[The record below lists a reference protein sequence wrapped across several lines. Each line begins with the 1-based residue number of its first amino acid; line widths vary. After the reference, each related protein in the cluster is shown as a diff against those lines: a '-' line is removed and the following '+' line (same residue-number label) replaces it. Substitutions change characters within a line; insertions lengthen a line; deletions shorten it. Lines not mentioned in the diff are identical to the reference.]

1 LPPDQIE
8 ERHMNKDQKE
18 GIKEQAKGWIDT
30 AIGTVTRDEARK
42 VKGDVEITN
51 GASRKDY
58 GDQKENMEKGV
69 EDPGEPT
76 NQ

>member
-1 LPPDQIE
+1 V
-8 ERHMNKDQKE
+8 NKDQRE
-18 GIKEQAKGWIDT
+18 GIKEQIKGWADT
-30 AIGTVTRDEARK
+30 AIGSLTGNEDRK

-51 GASRKDY
+51 GASQKVY
-58 GDQKENMEKGV
+58 GDQKDNIDKGV